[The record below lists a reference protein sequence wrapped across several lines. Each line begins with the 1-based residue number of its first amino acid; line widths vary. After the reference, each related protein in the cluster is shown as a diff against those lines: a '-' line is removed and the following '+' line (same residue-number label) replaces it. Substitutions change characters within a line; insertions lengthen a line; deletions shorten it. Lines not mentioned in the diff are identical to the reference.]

1 MAKPRNNLATIKA
14 ARGDEQADLILSGG
28 KVFSTSTKEWIETDL
43 AIASGVIIGWG
54 HRRAKEVVDVSG
66 CYLTPGFID
75 SHMHLESTKLWVDN
89 FVATVLPHGTTAVA
103 ADPHEIANVLGVDGV
118 KALIEASSQLPFTF
132 GVCASS
138 CVPASKF
145 ESPGAELDAND
156 ISDLLELEQV
166 IGVAEMMNYPGVI
179 NGDDDVLAK
188 IAVAGNKR
196 VDGHSPGV
204 RGLSLDAYLCAGV
217 ESDHEC
223 TTYEEALEKRR
234 KGMWVFLREGSAAK
248 NIGELSKLVT
258 KFGTDHC
265 ALCTDDREPRLLLE
279 EGHINDCIRVAVE
292 NGISL
297 EDAIVM
303 ATSNAA
309 DYHGLTNLGTLSP
322 GYQGDVLVFR
332 SLEDLKP
339 HLVYQNGQL
348 VAQDGKLVPG
358 VVRPAPAP
366 AWMRNTVH
374 LKQEISKHDLILSPK
389 LGQDSIVRVIEV
401 HEGSI
406 STTEILLP
414 FLELEAHHVNR
425 LAVVERHKKTGRIG
439 RSFAQGFGLQSGA
452 IASTVAH
459 DAHNLMVV
467 GGLSDQDAKDM
478 AVACNYLASHG
489 GGQVVVQ
496 NSEILAF
503 TPLPIAGLMSDASA
517 SEVANQMARAQHAAR
532 TLGSL
537 LHEPFMTL
545 SFIGL
550 SVIPDLRLTDQGL
563 VDVRLF
569 QLVEPTI
576 TPK

>member
-1 MAKPRNNLATIKA
+1 MAKSRNNFTTIEV
-14 ARGDEQADLILSGG
+14 ARGDRQADLVLRGG
-28 KVFSTSTKEWIETDL
+28 KIFSTSTREWIETDL
-43 AIASGVIIGWG
+43 AIASGVIVGWG
-54 HRRAKEVVDVSG
+54 RRAAKEVVDVSG

-103 ADPHEIANVLGVDGV
+103 ADPHEVANVLGVDGV
-118 KALIEASSQLPFTF
+118 EALIEASIPLPFTF

-138 CVPASKF
+138 CVPASRF
-145 ESPGAELDAND
+145 ESSGAELSAHD
-156 ISDLLELEQV
+156 IAGLLKHDQV
-166 IGVAEMMNYPGVI
+166 LGVAEMMNYPGVI
-179 NGDDDVLAK
+179 GGDDDVLAK

-204 RGLSLDAYLCAGV
+204 SGLSLDAYLCAGI

-234 KGMWVFLREGSAAK
+234 KGMWIFLREGSAAK
-248 NIGELSKLVT
+248 NIAKLSRLVRE
-258 KFGTDHC
+258 FGTDHC

-279 EGHINDCIRVAVE
+279 KGHINDCIRVAVK
-292 NGISL
+292 NGITM

-309 DYHGLTNLGTLSP
+309 EYHGFSNLGTLSP
-322 GYQGDVLVFR
+322 GYQADVLVFR
-332 SLEDLKP
+332 SLEGLKP
-339 HLVYQNGQL
+339 YLVYQKGRL
-348 VAQDGKLVPG
+348 VAQDGKLLPDIVK
-358 VVRPAPAP
+358 VVPAPAG
-366 AWMRNTVH
+366 MRNTIH
-374 LKQEISKHDLILSPK
+374 LKQKLSKNDLVLSPQP
-389 LGQDSIVRVIEV
+389 GDDSVVRVIEV

-406 STTEILLP
+406 GTTERLLP
-414 FLELEAHHVNR
+414 YKELETHLINR

-439 RSFAQGFGLQSGA
+439 RAFALGFGLHAGA

-467 GGLSDQDAKDM
+467 GGLSESDAKDM
-478 AVACNYLASHG
+478 EVACNYLASRG
-489 GGQVVVQ
+489 GGQVVVYR
-496 NSEILAF
+496 SEILAF
-503 TPLPIAGLMSDASA
+503 TPLPIAGLMSDGSA
-517 SEVANQMARAQHAAR
+517 SEVAKEMAQAQQAAR

-537 LHEPFMTL
+537 LEEPFMIL

-550 SVIPDLRLTDQGL
+550 SVIPELRLTDQGL

-569 QLVEPTI
+569 KLVEPVLH
-576 TPK
+576 P